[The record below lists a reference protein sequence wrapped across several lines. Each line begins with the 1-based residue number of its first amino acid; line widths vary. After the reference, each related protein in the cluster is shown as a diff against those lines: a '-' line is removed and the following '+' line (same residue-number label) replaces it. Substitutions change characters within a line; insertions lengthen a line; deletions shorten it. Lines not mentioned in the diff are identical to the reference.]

1 LFRKNLKK
9 HPPPIGYC
17 QIYDLPLLVKYKNQH
32 PMKKFKFLNLVLI
45 FFLISCGTVPF
56 SGRKQFTMIPAS
68 QMISLAND
76 NYAQVLRENEL
87 SDNQQYIDQVRRVGD
102 RISSAVEEYF
112 RKEGM
117 EQQLQGYQWEFNVIQ
132 SDEMNAWCMPG
143 GKIAFYEGIMPI
155 CQDDNGVAVV
165 MAHEIAHA
173 VARHGNERM
182 SQQLSVQLGGM
193 VLSEALEKEEEK
205 TRNLAMAA
213 FGLGAQVG
221 YLLPYSRTH
230 ESEADELGLY
240 FMAMANYDP
249 RGAPEFWK
257 RMNSEA
263 GARPPEFLSTH
274 PHPENRIKNME
285 EHMQKALEYYE

>member
-1 LFRKNLKK
+1 MQKLKFINLA
-9 HPPPIGYC
+9 
-17 QIYDLPLLVKYKNQH
+17 
-32 PMKKFKFLNLVLI
+32 LI
-45 FFLISCGTVPF
+45 LFLISCGTVPL
-56 SGRKQFTMIPAS
+56 SGRKQFTVIPAS

-76 NYAQVLRENEL
+76 SYAQVLKENEL
-87 SDNQQYIDQVRRVGD
+87 SDNQQYINQVRRVGD
-102 RISSAVEEYF
+102 RVSSAVEEYF
-112 RKEGM
+112 RKEGLE
-117 EQQLQGYQWEFNVIQ
+117 EQLKGYKWEFNVL
-132 SDEMNAWCMPG
+132 SSEAMNAWCMPG

-193 VLSEALEKEEEK
+193 VLTEALEKEEEK
-205 TRNLAMAA
+205 TRNLALTA

-249 RGAPEFWK
+249 REAPAFWK
-257 RMNSEA
+257 RMKSEA
-263 GARPPEFLSTH
+263 GTGPPEFLSTH
-274 PHPENRIKNME
+274 PHPDNRIKNME
-285 EHMQKALEYYE
+285 EHMPKALEYYE